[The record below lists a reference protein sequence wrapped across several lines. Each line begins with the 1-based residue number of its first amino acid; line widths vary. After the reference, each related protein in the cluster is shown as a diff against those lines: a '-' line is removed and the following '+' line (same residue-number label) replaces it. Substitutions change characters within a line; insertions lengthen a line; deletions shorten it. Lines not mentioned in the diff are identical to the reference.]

1 MFWEKERMAEK
12 PEVSVLMPTFND
24 AKYICSAIESL
35 LNQTYKRWE
44 LIVIDGS
51 TDETPEIIKEYR
63 DDRIVYM
70 RERSAGQLNAL
81 HYGASFIRGRY
92 VTLLHSDDELSSSNA
107 LENNISAL
115 QGNKYDGVFC
125 DIIKMDGNGKVCGM
139 INVINELTSH
149 APAILFLRGG
159 SNIIPDFFF
168 VKIEA
173 FENVFSNYIT
183 WNMPYWLKFEKNQ
196 VNILTLKKVEPWYKY
211 RVYSENY
218 IRSLVGKFETVNG
231 CLRTVIEIGKRLNF
245 PFLKLQRLLIRV
257 FKAWP
262 KPIFNLK
269 TSPPKHLRDMVRHVL
284 DAYYSEVPK
293 NPYFK
298 ALLGFYANFPS
309 NRTINLQF
317 KESEETFQGKDA
329 RIFFNLMEKKEMPP
343 VLRYILEEAIS
354 GFGKV
359 NVMNTEDY
367 QKAKDLMRFLNLLA
381 SIAIK

>member
-1 MFWEKERMAEK
+1 MAEK

-51 TDETPEIIKEYR
+51 TDETPEIIEEYR

-92 VTLLHSDDELSSSNA
+92 VMLLHSDDELSSSNA

-125 DIIKMDGNGKVCGM
+125 DIIKMDGNGKVYGM
-139 INVINELTSH
+139 INVINELPSH

-173 FENVFSNYIT
+173 FENVFLNYIT

-257 FKAWP
+257 
-262 KPIFNLK
+262 LK
-269 TSPPKHLRDMVRHVL
+269 TRLKPLYNLEPSPPKHLRDMVLHVL
-284 DAYYSEVPK
+284 DSYYGKVPK
-293 NPYFK
+293 NPYFE
-298 ALLGFYANFPS
+298 ALMGFYTNFPS
-309 NRTINLQF
+309 NRSISLQF
-317 KESEETFQGKDA
+317 KDPKEIFQGKDA

-343 VLRYILEEAIS
+343 VLKYVLEEATN

-359 NVMNTEDY
+359 IVNDKEDY
-367 QKAKDLMRFLNLLA
+367 EKARNMLKFLNLLA
-381 SIAIK
+381 SIGIK